1 MYAFLKT
8 AHSYWAL
15 VVLILLV
22 FAIANA
28 FMGIIKKKTFDS
40 TDFRRSLFVLITSH
54 IQFLLGIV
62 LYFVSDKFAIWSDL
76 GMGVMKDSNA
86 RLYLI
91 EHPAINLLAIILI
104 TMGWS
109 MHKGQSLDTKKF
121 SRIGI
126 FYTLGFV
133 LILSR
138 IPWGVWFQS

>member
-1 MYAFLKT
+1 MYSFLKT

-15 VVLILLV
+15 TVLFLLI

-28 FMGIIKKKTFDS
+28 FIGIIKGKTFDS

-54 IQFLLGIV
+54 IQILLGIL
-62 LYFVSDKFAIWSDL
+62 LYFFSPWFGKWSVL
-76 GMGVMKDSNA
+76 GMGVMKDSSA
-86 RLYLI
+86 RLYLV
-91 EHPAINLLAIILI
+91 EHPTVNLLAVVLI

-109 MHKGQSLDTKKF
+109 MHKRQSLDVKKF

-126 FYTLGFV
+126 FYSLGFF

-138 IPWGVWFQS
+138 IPWNVWFQ